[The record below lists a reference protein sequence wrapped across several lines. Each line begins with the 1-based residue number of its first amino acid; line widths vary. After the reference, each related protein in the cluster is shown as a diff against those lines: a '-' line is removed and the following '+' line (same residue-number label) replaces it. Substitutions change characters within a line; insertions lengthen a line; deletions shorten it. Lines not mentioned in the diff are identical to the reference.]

1 MQARLL
7 SVVAAAA
14 AMAKLNRPMFF
25 LMPKNQYVLPQRHV
39 SASVGRTADPNV
51 HAGDL
56 DDDNAA
62 EAKKAET
69 AKGGSEINHPGIG
82 KSPFSSSKSPCG
94 STPKIGSTGVSDLVE
109 PNLQQKR
116 RDCDVAKA
124 DPLITDVICVGLDG
138 GPWPDEATDRRRQE
152 EEDKEFFKHHKASP
166 LSEIRLADTRKPV
179 TRATDE
185 SGGGGAADGVV
196 TWRPEQL
203 DTAEGSLLRAME
215 VWKWN
220 AMRGDPDS
228 PHGKVLRELRGE
240 YW

>member
-1 MQARLL
+1 MQARL
-7 SVVAAAA
+7 STAAA

-25 LMPKNQYVLPQRHV
+25 MIPKNQYFLPQRFV

-56 DDDNAA
+56 DGDNAA
-62 EAKKAET
+62 EVKKAET
-69 AKGGSEINHPGIG
+69 AKGESEIKPPGIG

-94 STPKIGSTGVSDLVE
+94 STPKIGSTGVSDPVE

-116 RDCDVAKA
+116 RNSDAAKA
-124 DPLITDVICVGLDG
+124 EPLIADVSCTGLDG
-138 GPWPDEATDRRRQE
+138 GPWPDEATDRRHQE
-152 EEDKEFFKHHKASP
+152 EDDKEFFKHHKASP
-166 LSEIRLADTRKPV
+166 LSEIKLADTRKPV
-179 TRATDE
+179 SRATD

-228 PHGKVLRELRGE
+228 PHGKVLRELKGE
-240 YW
+240 NW